1 MYLSQCQNVF
11 VSNRKTYL
19 FKILKC
25 ILKQTF
31 LLFHREATQFKTE
44 GGRCALNFKFA
55 HKRSFAPHSI
65 NIGLQIQLVRF
76 ISYMEGGSTKETD
89 LDDERTT
96 SELSDQCNGEVRDK
110 SIYMRWVDN
119 SSFLVFVSN
128 WKMYLSQIAKYICL
142 KLQTVFSRFEP
153 TADYL
158 QWARLSFNPVMKPN
172 PKIRRLKPGSG
183 GHSCFPCGYLGFCH
197 FDTSWVR

>member
-1 MYLSQCQNVF
+1 
-11 VSNRKTYL
+11 
-19 FKILKC
+19 
-25 ILKQTF
+25 
-31 LLFHREATQFKTE
+31 
-44 GGRCALNFKFA
+44 
-55 HKRSFAPHSI
+55 
-65 NIGLQIQLVRF
+65 
-76 ISYMEGGSTKETD
+76 MEGGSTKETD

-153 TADYL
+153 TGDHL

-183 GHSCFPCGYLGFCH
+183 GHSCFPCSYLGFCH